1 MICVGAGAIVTG
13 TGETATG
20 AARGIATVTGDA
32 ATIETETATETAT
45 GTVIGETATE
55 AAATGNV
62 TGTATALIVAAVIV
76 TGTAT
81 ALGTAAGTDDTIPTT
96 RPHLAN
102 TAF

>member
-1 MICVGAGAIVTG
+1 MTG

-55 AAATGNV
+55 AAAI
-62 TGTATALIVAAVIV
+62 GTA

-96 RPHLAN
+96 RQHLAN